1 MMGGLKASGA
11 ELCHATYLCS
21 GLEACREPRKPGRI
35 PQGTGHAAPHAMLHR
50 RHQHPSIMR
59 TLISP
64 YRITS
69 QCGLM
74 YTVRVRVYVVV
85 VLDSNSLL
93 GLVSHGQRCL
103 STLHGTISLR
113 THRTPHAAHLHTVS
127 SEKQSVARGV
137 CAVPCWLA
145 RCAILCI
152 VCSGVVN
159 TNRGPVEYGYVWSSQ
174 GRLEYVEYV
183 FTL

>member
-1 MMGGLKASGA
+1 MGGLKASGA
-11 ELCHATYLCS
+11 ELCHATYLCR
-21 GLEACREPRKPGRI
+21 GLEACREPRTRDP
-35 PQGTGHAAPHAMLHR
+35 TGHAAPHAMLHR
-50 RHQHPSIMR
+50 RHQHPSCE
-59 TLISP
+59 LISP
-64 YRITS
+64 YGITS
-69 QCGLM
+69 QCGLV

-159 TNRGPVEYGYVWSSQ
+159 TSMNRGPVEYGYV
-174 GRLEYVEYV
+174 
-183 FTL
+183 

>member
-1 MMGGLKASGA
+1 MSFPPFRRLTPTTSARCSRDGIEISGRVMGEVSDGWVEGRGGRALSRHLPVPWTRSVQG
-11 ELCHATYLCS
+11 T
-21 GLEACREPRKPGRI
+21 PNPGSQH
-35 PQGTGHAAPHAMLHR
+35 PTGHAAPHAMLHR
-50 RHQHPSIMR
+50 RHQHPSCE
-59 TLISP
+59 LISP
-64 YRITS
+64 YGITS
-69 QCGLM
+69 QCGLV

-137 CAVPCWLA
+137 CAHAVLA
-145 RCAILCI
+145 CALCDPLYC
-152 VCSGVVN
+152 V
-159 TNRGPVEYGYVWSSQ
+159 
-174 GRLEYVEYV
+174 
-183 FTL
+183 